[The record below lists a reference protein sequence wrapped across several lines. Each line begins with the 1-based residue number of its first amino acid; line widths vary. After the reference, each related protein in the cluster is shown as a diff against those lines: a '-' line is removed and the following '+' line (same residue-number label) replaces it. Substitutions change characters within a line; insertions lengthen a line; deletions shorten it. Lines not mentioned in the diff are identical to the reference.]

1 MRRLCT
7 VLFGSGVAAVS
18 IALPLWHVTR
28 WDSSGCVVHHTYPCD
43 PREVVPYGTV
53 AAVLTYLG
61 MLAILVVLAIIIV
74 FGFVALMRRVLASEA
89 QERAARRAVR

>member
-1 MRRLCT
+1 MRRLCAI
-7 VLFGSGVAAVS
+7 LGFGVVAVS

-28 WDSSGCVVHHTYPCD
+28 LDSSGCVIHHTYPCD
-43 PREVVPYGTV
+43 PREILPYGTL

-61 MLAILVVLAIIIV
+61 MLAILAVLAIIIV

-89 QERAARRAVR
+89 QERAARRAVG

>member
-1 MRRLCT
+1 MRRVCA
-7 VLFGSGVAAVS
+7 VLFGFGVAAVS

-43 PREVVPYGTV
+43 PREILPYGTL

-61 MLAILVVLAIIIV
+61 IFAILAVLAIIIV
-74 FGFVALMRRVLASEA
+74 LGLVALMRHAHASA
-89 QERAARRAVR
+89 TQERAACRAVR